1 MYNLKAVGNQ
11 RWKLGA
17 IAGSLVIFFG
27 VSYFLR
33 QMITMTDHGIVTF
46 GYAAARL
53 ILAVVLGLIMA
64 YFFKTVRITS
74 PGSIGYQRPIR
85 IWLAL
90 ILFFFISILSLK
102 LHVIFSMGLTPVQL
116 FNIALIALSAGI
128 FEETLCRGLLFSFF
142 LGIFQS
148 KNQSLLW
155 TATASSLVFG
165 LLHLSHLFNGQS
177 VQTTLQQVFYAFVIG
192 MAFSAIRI
200 STNGIWVGL
209 VIHSL
214 IDFDP
219 TITAQMQGDG
229 SWAADLIIFTPLLII
244 ALLYLVKVNTLIN
257 HHRGIGLN
265 SVL

>member
-1 MYNLKAVGNQ
+1 MYKLKVAGDQ
-11 RWKLGA
+11 RWKLVA
-17 IAGSLVIFFG
+17 IVGSLVIFFG
-27 VSYFLR
+27 VSNSLR
-33 QMITMTDHGIVTF
+33 HAVTMTDHGVVTLT
-46 GYAAARL
+46 YAASRL
-53 ILAVVLGLIMA
+53 ILALVLGLAMA

-85 IWLAL
+85 TWLAL
-90 ILFFFISILSLK
+90 ILFFFISLLLVK
-102 LHVIFSMGLTPVQL
+102 LGVIFSMGFQPAQL

-155 TATASSLVFG
+155 TAVSSSLVFG

-177 VQTTLQQVFYAFVIG
+177 VQTTMQQVFYAFVIG

-219 TITAQMQGDG
+219 TITAQMQGNG
-229 SWAADLIIFTPLLII
+229 NWAAAVIIFTPLLLIS
-244 ALLYLVKVNTLIN
+244 LVYLVKANTLID
-257 HHRGIGLN
+257 HRP
-265 SVL
+265 VLKLGQ